1 MRRRVIGL
9 ATVGILLAGAAP
21 AVLEVEKITTA
32 VLPEPAPHWVWVN
45 DLNFFTLE
53 STRAFLFDGDTGD
66 MLGQIPTGVHNV
78 GMVLAPDRSRLYSPE
93 TYYPRGTRGE
103 RSDFLITR
111 DMKTLEV
118 LHEIEIPAKRASG
131 TPHRA
136 YQGISDD
143 GRFVYVAN
151 MTPAASISVVDV
163 EKNKFVSEIETA
175 GCGLVYPTGNRF
187 LAVLCGNGT
196 VQHIEIDRKGKERK
210 RVASPA
216 FFEPQEDPLRE
227 GAARSGDTWYYV
239 SFKGHVHPV
248 KFGKKGARPAETWSL
263 FSDAEREAGWRAGG
277 TGLIA
282 LHQELGQLYVIVHQT
297 DQEWTHKNGGT
308 QVWVYDLASRKRT
321 RVIELAVPVESIA
334 VSQDA
339 EPLLFANSSTTAGVH
354 IHDARSGE
362 HLRTIQGPAPIVPH
376 MSHPLSR

>member
-1 MRRRVIGL
+1 MRRRAIGL
-9 ATVGILLAGAAP
+9 AAVGVLLAGAAA
-21 AVLEVEKITTA
+21 AVLEPEEITTA
-32 VLPEPAPHWVWVN
+32 VLPEPAPHWVWIN
-45 DLNFFTLE
+45 DLNFFSLE

-78 GMVLAPDRSRLYSPE
+78 GLVLSPDRSRLYSPE
-93 TYYPRGTRGE
+93 TYYPRGTRGK

-118 LHEIEIPAKRASG
+118 LHETEIPPKRASG

-143 GRFVYVAN
+143 GRFVFVAN

-163 EKNKFVSEIETA
+163 EKHRFVAEIETA
-175 GCGLVYPTGNRF
+175 GCGLVYPTGNRS

-196 VQHIEIDRKGKERK
+196 VQHIRLKENGEERE
-210 RVASPA
+210 RVASAA

-227 GAARSGDTWYYV
+227 GAARDGDTWYYV

-248 KFGKKGARPAETWSL
+248 KFGAKKARPAEAWSL

-282 LHQELGQLYVIVHQT
+282 LHEKLGQLYVIVHQT
-297 DQEWTHKNGGT
+297 DQKWTHKNGGN
-308 QVWVYDLASRKRT
+308 QIWVYDLKSRKRS
-321 RVIELAVPVESIA
+321 RVIELAVAVDSIA

-339 EPLLFANSSTTAGVH
+339 EPLLFGNSLPNSAVL
-354 IHDARSGE
+354 IHDAKSGE
-362 HLRTIQGPAPIVPH
+362 YLRTIQGPAPIVPH